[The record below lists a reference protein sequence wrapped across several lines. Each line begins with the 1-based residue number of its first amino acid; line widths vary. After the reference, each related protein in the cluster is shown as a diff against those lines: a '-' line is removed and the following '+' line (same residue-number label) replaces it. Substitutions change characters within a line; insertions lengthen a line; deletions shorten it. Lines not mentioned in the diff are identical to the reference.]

1 MSFKGGALSPSAAAV
16 RRGYFYPSS
25 EVDPVCRFVSA
36 KSSTWCTIACM
47 SVEFPLVLIRG
58 AGDLASGIALRLY
71 RCGFPVVM
79 TEIARP
85 LAVRRT
91 VSFAQ
96 AVFDGAC
103 RVEEVS
109 GRRCAVDEAPAIAAA
124 HAVAVVV
131 DPEGTAIAAL
141 RPPVLVDAIMAK
153 QNTGTHKEDAWLVVA
168 LGPGFTAGVD
178 CHAVIETNRGHD
190 LGRVI
195 WQGSAEADTG
205 MPGELPGI
213 GRRASRVLRAPA
225 DGHVIGHVTIGD
237 RVAEGERI
245 ATLRAG
251 GVDIATIAAPFAGVV
266 RGLIHSDVMVCGGM
280 KIGDL
285 DPRADAAYCFTTSDK
300 SLAIAGGVLEAIL
313 AWRHRAL

>member
-1 MSFKGGALSPSAAAV
+1 
-16 RRGYFYPSS
+16 
-25 EVDPVCRFVSA
+25 
-36 KSSTWCTIACM
+36 M

-58 AGDLASGIALRLY
+58 AGDLASGIALRLH

-91 VSFAQ
+91 VAFAQ

-103 RVEEVS
+103 MVEEVA
-109 GRRCAVDEAPAIAAA
+109 GRRCTSDEAPAVVAAGE
-124 HAVAVVV
+124 VAVIV
-131 DPEGTAIAAL
+131 DPAGDAIAAL
-141 RPPVLVDAIMAK
+141 KPPVVVDAIMAK
-153 QNTGTHKEDAWLVVA
+153 RNTGTRMADAPLVVA
-168 LGPGFTAGVD
+168 LGPGFTAGID

-190 LGRVI
+190 LGRVL

-205 MPGELPGI
+205 TPGEAPGI

-225 DGHVIGHVTIGD
+225 AGHVIGRVAIGD
-237 RVAEGERI
+237 RVAEGETI
-245 ATLRAG
+245 ATIRAG
-251 GVDIATIAAPFAGVV
+251 EVDVAEIAAPFAGAV
-266 RGLIHSDVMVCGGM
+266 RGLIHADVMVNSGM

-300 SLAIAGGVLEAIL
+300 SLAIGGGVLEAIL
-313 AWRHRAL
+313 AWRRRAL